1 MHPSP
6 ISTEHTQLWTMKEAA
21 KDLGVGL
28 PRLYERLREKGLFT
42 RLGVDGRNM
51 PIRRLQDEKLFVV
64 KPHAWW
70 DKQCSVWRPCPKVH
84 VTYQGLILLQE
95 IADELE
101 RERAEPPP
109 SAGEKAE

>member
-1 MHPSP
+1 MHASHT
-6 ISTEHTQLWTMKEAA
+6 STDPKQLWTMKEAA

-64 KPHAWW
+64 EPSAWW
-70 DKQCSVWRPCPKVH
+70 DKQCGVWRPCPKVH
-84 VTYQGLILLQE
+84 ATYHGLILLQE

-101 RERAEPPP
+101 RERNKPAETRATP
-109 SAGEKAE
+109 E